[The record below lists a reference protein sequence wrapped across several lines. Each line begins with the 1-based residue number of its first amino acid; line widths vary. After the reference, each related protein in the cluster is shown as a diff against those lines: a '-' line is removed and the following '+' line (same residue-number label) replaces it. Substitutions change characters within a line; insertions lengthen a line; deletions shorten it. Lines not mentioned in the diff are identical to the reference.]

1 MTERLVQR
9 LLCGAAQIDPRF
21 SSKYLINN
29 RLDQNDVRKP
39 LNSTKTYKT
48 NFQYTIQTTTTHLEY
63 LLRLDALSTPT
74 IYESDDKPVYEI
86 LETDKDCPAGYA
98 RIRLSSSTYKVWE
111 EFINSFGFLR
121 RYCSQ
126 KSATDYNDYFINNQR
141 SNSSQIGGAF
151 SSSCRKRQTS
161 FTITRG

>member
-1 MTERLVQR
+1 MY
-9 LLCGAAQIDPRF
+9 F
-21 SSKYLINN
+21 
-29 RLDQNDVRKP
+29 
-39 LNSTKTYKT
+39 T
-48 NFQYTIQTTTTHLEY
+48 NFQYTVQTTTTHLEY

-121 RYCSQ
+121 RYY
-126 KSATDYNDYFINNQR
+126 KSKKCY
-141 SNSSQIGGAF
+141 
-151 SSSCRKRQTS
+151 
-161 FTITRG
+161 